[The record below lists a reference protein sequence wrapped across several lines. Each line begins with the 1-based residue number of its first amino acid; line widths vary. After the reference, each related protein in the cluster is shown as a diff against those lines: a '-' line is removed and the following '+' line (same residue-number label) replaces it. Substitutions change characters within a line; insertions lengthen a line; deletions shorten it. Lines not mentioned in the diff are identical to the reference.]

1 VRWWGMS
8 LGPGSIG
15 DRGHVECGESNEE
28 GERMWVAA
36 GLEVV
41 GCQVAQAHLQSPAAC
56 VLHNEGLPLDPP
68 S

>member
-1 VRWWGMS
+1 MRWWGMS
-8 LGPGSIG
+8 LGLGSRG
-15 DRGHVECGESNEE
+15 DRGPVGCGESSEG

-36 GLEVV
+36 GLEVG

-56 VLHNEGLPLDPP
+56 VLHNEGLPLDLP